1 MSFTGEFQ
9 AIAARYGQEV
19 VLLSDG
25 EELGRGLAVLRP
37 LLDREKQFLPTELGV
52 WRREQVLCLG
62 QASLPFGSRP
72 GGVVLQA
79 GEEAYD
85 VVNADSPAPG
95 HDGFFGSGGDPGRHR
110 LAHGAPGGPEGACGG
125 GPGERGGG
133 RRGGVPELS
142 GAGL

>member
-1 MSFTGEFQ
+1 MSFTGEFP

-85 VVNADSPAPG
+85 VVNARLVEI
-95 HDGFFGSGGDPGRHR
+95 GRER
-110 LAHGAPGGPEGACGG
+110 IYWRAVLARREE
-125 GPGERGGG
+125 ER
-133 RRGGVPELS
+133 P
-142 GAGL
+142 